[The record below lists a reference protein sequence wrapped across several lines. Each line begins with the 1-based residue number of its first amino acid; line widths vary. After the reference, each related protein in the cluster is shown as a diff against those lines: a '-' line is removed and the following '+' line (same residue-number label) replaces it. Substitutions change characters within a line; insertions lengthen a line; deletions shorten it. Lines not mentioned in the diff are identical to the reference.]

1 MCMMK
6 KYYQRYDLQYER
18 VDNSRVYRSFSRF
31 KRGFVKIGRGECEV
45 MPGRG
50 PNPSIVWIRRKPYI
64 VKGEPGEGE
73 RSWVRY
79 IEIEKF
85 R

>member
-1 MCMMK
+1 MVK
-6 KYYQRYDLQYER
+6 KYYQRYDLKYER
-18 VDNSRVYRSFSRF
+18 VIVGNPRF
-31 KRGFVKIGRGECEV
+31 YKGFVKIGRGECEV
-45 MPGRG
+45 MPGKG
-50 PNPSIVWIRRKPYI
+50 PNPSLAWIRGKPYI